1 MDFETFT
8 ASLSAEQPPKDISN
22 LLLALWYAGK
32 KDWDKSHDIAQE
44 IHDSNG
50 SWIHAYLHRMEGDR
64 ANAGYW
70 YSKAGKNMPSY
81 SLEKEWESL
90 VKYFI

>member
-1 MDFETFT
+1 MNFEEFRT
-8 ASLSAEQPPKDISN
+8 SLSSDTPPEGLSN
-22 LLLALWYAGK
+22 LLLALWYAGRNE
-32 KDWDKSHDIAQE
+32 WDRSHDIAQE
-44 IHDSNG
+44 IHDANG
-50 SWIHAYLHRMEGDR
+50 SWVHAYLHRLEGDK

-70 YSKAGKNMPSY
+70 YAKAGRNLPSY